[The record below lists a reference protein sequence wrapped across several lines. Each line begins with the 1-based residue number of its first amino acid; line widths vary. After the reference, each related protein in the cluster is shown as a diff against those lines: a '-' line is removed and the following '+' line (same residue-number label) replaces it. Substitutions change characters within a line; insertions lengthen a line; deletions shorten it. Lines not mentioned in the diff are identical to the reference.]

1 MEALEA
7 ARSHA
12 GEAKQAKKFDK
23 VFKDECM
30 VCFRSPFSPDGLYV
44 NLNTFQGFC
53 RHHVDLDHERSGN
66 VLYLNIKQTKVPV
79 EAAEE
84 PDKPDKLAIG
94 VPGGFDVGK
103 PKENIEEE
111 CSLAVLPL
119 GTLVPLP
126 CPDLPASVLESIIS
140 IQAHESASAQ
150 TEAEAWEEER
160 NISKY
165 ADSLE
170 QLPCSRKIPMDP
182 MQWKCD
188 ETGVTENLWLNL
200 STGHIGSGRPHWDGT
215 GGNGSALRH
224 FEATGKKYPL
234 VVKLGTIT
242 PSGADVYSYA
252 EDENDM
258 MEKTEKTMAELQ
270 VEKNLS
276 YEFDK
281 ITEAGADL
289 QPLSGEGYMGLK
301 NLGNT
306 CYMNSVLQILWTMP
320 ELYQQYVPSAEAIYK
335 SAPPALANDFLTQF
349 AKVGVALAGP
359 VASDVSDVVSVSP
372 MNFKTL
378 VGRGHP
384 EFSSQRQQDAQEYF
398 SYLIDMLGR
407 AEHTDGS
414 RLNAPSKTSTK
425 LLEFGSETRIECLT
439 SHRVSYMNERSTV
452 LSLEI
457 PLDAA
462 VNIGEVA
469 DYNER
474 EQKRQKLKSEEVAEE
489 KVLPKVPFAA
499 CIEKY
504 GAAEEIEDYFSA
516 YLKGNSKAKK
526 TTRFAS
532 FPSYLMV
539 HLRRYYIAE
548 DWSPKKLEVLVDI
561 PDQISLESLRSRGPR
576 PEEELQ
582 PQSAGE
588 EADETLV
595 AQLMSMGFP
604 ESKCKRAALSTGN
617 KEVEAAMEWLL
628 VHGDEGEEPLAATA
642 AADADS
648 IAMLEGMGFG
658 AEKAKAALAACEN
671 NVERAVD
678 WLFSRI
684 DDSAPVQEETATPV
698 DDAADHKGNYELVG
712 FISHMGKNTGCGHY
726 VCHIK
731 KNGRWTIFNDEKV
744 AVSEKPPKEL
754 GYMYLYKRVE

>member
-1 MEALEA
+1 
-7 ARSHA
+7 
-12 GEAKQAKKFDK
+12 
-23 VFKDECM
+23 
-30 VCFRSPFSPDGLYV
+30 
-44 NLNTFQGFC
+44 
-53 RHHVDLDHERSGN
+53 
-66 VLYLNIKQTKVPV
+66 
-79 EAAEE
+79 
-84 PDKPDKLAIG
+84 
-94 VPGGFDVGK
+94 
-103 PKENIEEE
+103 
-111 CSLAVLPL
+111 
-119 GTLVPLP
+119 
-126 CPDLPASVLESIIS
+126 
-140 IQAHESASAQ
+140 
-150 TEAEAWEEER
+150 
-160 NISKY
+160 
-165 ADSLE
+165 
-170 QLPCSRKIPMDP
+170 
-182 MQWKCD
+182 
-188 ETGVTENLWLNL
+188 
-200 STGHIGSGRPHWDGT
+200 
-215 GGNGSALRH
+215 
-224 FEATGKKYPL
+224 
-234 VVKLGTIT
+234 
-242 PSGADVYSYA
+242 
-252 EDENDM
+252 
-258 MEKTEKTMAELQ
+258 MAELQ

-289 QPLSGEGYMGLK
+289 EPLSGKGYMGLK

-306 CYMNSVLQILWTMP
+306 CYMNSVLQVLWTMP

-359 VASDVSDVVSVSP
+359 VASDISDVDNVSP
-372 MNFKTL
+372 MHFKSL

-398 SYLIDMLGR
+398 SYLVDMLAR
-407 AEHTDGS
+407 AEHTEGS
-414 RLNAPSKTSTK
+414 RLNNRLKASTK
-425 LLEFGSETRIECLT
+425 LFEFGSETRIECLT

-457 PLDAA
+457 PLNAA
-462 VNIGEVA
+462 VNIVEVA

-474 EQKRQKLKSEEVAEE
+474 EQKRQKLKSEEIAEE

-504 GAAEEIEDYFSA
+504 GAEEEIEDYFSA
-516 YLKGNSKAKK
+516 YLKENTKAKK
-526 TTRFAS
+526 TTRFTS

-539 HLRRYYIAE
+539 HLRRYYIGE
-548 DWSPKKLEVLVDI
+548 DWTPKKLEVLVDM
-561 PDQISLESLRSRGPR
+561 PDQISLENLRSQGLQPG
-576 PEEELQ
+576 EELQ
-582 PQSAGE
+582 PQSDGE

-604 ESKCKRAALSTGN
+604 EAKCKRAAISTGN

-628 VHGDEGEEPLAATA
+628 VHGNEAEEPLAVT

-678 WLFSRI
+678 WLFSRM
-684 DDSAPVQEETATPV
+684 DDDPSLSVQEEPAAAA
-698 DDAADHKGNYELVG
+698 DDAIHKGNYELVG

-731 KNGRWTIFNDEKV
+731 KVRQIICRYRKGD
-744 AVSEKPPKEL
+744 A
-754 GYMYLYKRVE
+754 YLT